1 MSLESD
7 VKIIG
12 SQSPSFDRSI
22 ETNFDPMQTLQKELE
37 PSICGVMQREKC
49 CPLMFRGA
57 K

>member
-7 VKIIG
+7 VKVIG